1 MMNRFLILLFFP
13 LALISCTGEGNGNNP
28 DTLITTPPKPRI
40 AGPEF
45 SADSAYRFVQEQVNF
60 GPRVPGTKE
69 HALCAAWLQEKMK
82 SYGFTVEL
90 QEGQTTMYNGKKIP
104 VKNIMASYK
113 PGRNPRVLLLAHW
126 DTRFTAD
133 RDSTNKDKPILGA
146 NDGGSGVAVL
156 LEIARLLA
164 QKDPNIGVDILFADS
179 EDQGQPNDDKGQP
192 VQDSWCLGSQ
202 YWAKNKPQ
210 GYAPRYGVLLDMVG
224 GKGAVFPREGT
235 SIAYAPW
242 LVDKVWSNAAQLGY
256 GGTFVQNQTGQT
268 VDDHYYINAIGN
280 IPCIDIVH
288 YDPLTS
294 DYGPF
299 HHRHSDD
306 MDLIDKNT
314 LKMVGHVVTDLIY
327 NEEPAQ

>member
-1 MMNRFLILLFFP
+1 MMKRFFFLP
-13 LALISCTGEGNGNNP
+13 VFALVLASCTGEKDNNGNDSIP
-28 DTLITTPPKPRI
+28 ETPPKPRI
-40 AGPEF
+40 AGPAF
-45 SADSAYRFVQEQVNF
+45 SADSAYAFIQQQVNF

-69 HALCAAWLQEKMK
+69 HALCAAWIQEKMK
-82 SYGFTVEL
+82 SYGLTVTL
-90 QEGQTTMYNGKKIP
+90 QEGEGTMFNGKKIP
-104 VKNIMASYK
+104 IKNIMASFN

-126 DTRFTAD
+126 DSRFAAD
-133 RDSTNKDKPILGA
+133 RDTADKDKPILGA
-146 NDGGSGVAVL
+146 NDGASGVAVL
-156 LEIARLLA
+156 MEIGRILK
-164 QKDPNIGVDILFADS
+164 QKDPNIGVDLLFVDS

-192 VQDSWCLGSQ
+192 VQDSWCLGAQ
-202 YWAKNKPQ
+202 YWAGRIPQ

-235 SIAYAPW
+235 SVAYAPW
-242 LVDKVWSNAAQLGY
+242 LVDKVWTNAAQLGY

-288 YDPLTS
+288 YDPMTT

-299 HHRHSDD
+299 HHRHSDN
-306 MDLIDKNT
+306 MELIDINT
-314 LKMVGHVVTDLIY
+314 LKIVGHVLTDLLY